1 MPPKVVL
8 ACARSFRQRGVAQRL
23 LATTAERGEGRRES
37 KQVIQREY
45 TMHKKALTVAIA
57 GALAAPMVAQAVDF
71 TISGHVNRA
80 LVVVDR
86 DDDRATPDMDEGS
99 TKAQVKDNG
108 SSGTRIR
115 WTGSSEM
122 MDGNS
127 VGIQVE
133 YGAGSSLSLRHANI
147 HYAGAFGKITIGQGS
162 EAGDG
167 SAYRG
172 GVGTFG
178 VGHGQ
183 EKGSGM
189 LGDYFG
195 SLDAGTRGEMIRYDT
210 PALGPVGAAVSVGND
225 DRISLAATLST
236 EFSGS
241 SFNAMIASLR
251 EDSKVMGKAQETV
264 GASFGVS
271 MANGLGISGAWAR
284 GDNHGSK
291 AATAAMVGYAC
302 FTDAAADGVPAG
314 TIVDP
319 VADAGNTNTD
329 AGGTCPTGSTYEYGM
344 TKAASME
351 TMGTDPSFFQAAI
364 AYAFGDT
371 TVSASWY
378 SSEDFMMK
386 GSEGTA
392 IGVGVNHNLPKVG
405 AQVYAAA
412 QNYDVTKMTG
422 AQSTDETVFVVGTR
436 VKF

>member
-1 MPPKVVL
+1 MGPGPASL
-8 ACARSFRQRGVAQRL
+8 F
-23 LATTAERGEGRRES
+23 AT
-37 KQVIQREY
+37 
-45 TMHKKALTVAIA
+45 
-57 GALAAPMVAQAVDF
+57 
-71 TISGHVNRA
+71 
-80 LVVVDR
+80 
-86 DDDRATPDMDEGS
+86 
-99 TKAQVKDNG
+99 
-108 SSGTRIR
+108 
-115 WTGSSEM
+115 
-122 MDGNS
+122 
-127 VGIQVE
+127 
-133 YGAGSSLSLRHANI
+133 ANI

-183 EKGSGM
+183 EMGSGM

-210 PALGPVGAAVSVGND
+210 PALGPVGAAVSVGNN

-241 SFNAMIASLR
+241 SFNAMVASLR
-251 EDSKVMGKAQETV
+251 EDSEVMGKAQETI

-291 AATAAMVGYAC
+291 AETDAVNKWVAGSITDFRTAVAALDGEGTGIETTTEIASLTDEQLTVYRKHVDENLCNDEVANSAVADGATVATAGRTCSLVPYSEAM
-302 FTDAAADGVPAG
+302 
-314 TIVDP
+314 DP
-319 VADAGNTNTD
+319 
-329 AGGTCPTGSTYEYGM
+329 M
-344 TKAASME
+344 
-351 TMGTDPSFFQAAI
+351 MGTDPSYFQAAI
-364 AYAFGDT
+364 SYTFGDT
-371 TVSASWY
+371 TVAASWY

-392 IGVGVNHNLPKVG
+392 IGIGVNHDLPKVG

-412 QNYDVTKMTG
+412 QNYDVTKMAG

-436 VKF
+436 VRF

>member
-1 MPPKVVL
+1 
-8 ACARSFRQRGVAQRL
+8 
-23 LATTAERGEGRRES
+23 
-37 KQVIQREY
+37 
-45 TMHKKALTVAIA
+45 MHKKALTVAIA
-57 GALAAPMVAQAVDF
+57 GALAAPLAAQAVDF

-86 DDDRATPDMDEGS
+86 DDDRGTPMDEGS
-99 TKAQVKDNG
+99 TKAEVKNNG

-133 YGAGSSLSLRHANI
+133 YGEASDGGLSLRHANVK
-147 HYAGAFGKITIGQGS
+147 YAGAFGRITIGQGS

-178 VGHGQ
+178 IGHGQ

-195 SLDAGTRGEMIRYDT
+195 SLDAGGRTNNIRYDT

-251 EDSKVMGKAQETV
+251 EDGYGMKAKESV
-264 GASFGVS
+264 GASAGVS
-271 MANGLGISGAWAR
+271 MANGLGISAAWGR
-284 GDNHGSK
+284 GDNHGGQK
-291 AATAAMVGYAC
+291 EAPATYVVKGCHGGNAGLIPGNADSGPVEVVEVDPPGGVYQC
-302 FTDAAADGVPAG
+302 RNADGTADITPHFIRA
-314 TIVDP
+314 TKKKEEMDP
-319 VADAGNTNTD
+319 
-329 AGGTCPTGSTYEYGM
+329 
-344 TKAASME
+344 
-351 TMGTDPSFFQAAI
+351 TDPSYFQAAV
-364 AYAFGDT
+364 AYTFGNT
-371 TVSASWY
+371 TVAASWY
-378 SSEDFMMK
+378 SSEDFVMK
-386 GSEGTA
+386 GSDGTA
-392 IGVGVNHNLPKVG
+392 LGVGVNHNLPKVG

-412 QNYDVTKMTG
+412 QNYDVTKMPG
-422 AQSTDETVFVVGTR
+422 DKSTDETVFVVGTR